1 MRLLKPR
8 SRSVVGLDIEPGFV
22 AAAEFTGS
30 GPLPLLTNAAT
41 RTLSPGLFHD
51 GEVVEVDGLAEQLK
65 GFFSDRKLSH
75 RVRLGVASQRVVLR
89 VMELPAIE
97 DEKELE
103 TAVRFQAQEELP
115 MPLDQAV
122 LDHRVIERFTQD
134 EKPRM
139 RVLVVA
145 VRRDTVEHLLAAARK
160 ADLSPELVDLSA
172 FAMVRALY
180 LPPYASTASPVNGA
194 DVSHGFEGNGGSGPV
209 QLAATVYC
217 YLGGMTNL
225 AIAKGTTCVFNR
237 VLPNGIESMAA
248 ALAERRGLTLDHAR
262 QWMRH
267 VALEREVEH
276 VEGEVDIV
284 HEAREVLVQGFRRIV
299 DEIRLSV
306 EYYSSSVPDA
316 PKVDH
321 VVLAGPGIAIPGV
334 PATLQAKLGLAVQ
347 SRSLGHIEVRPGV
360 LDGVDGTQL
369 TVAAGLALNEVAA

>member
-1 MRLLKPR
+1 
-8 SRSVVGLDIEPGFV
+8 
-22 AAAEFTGS
+22 
-30 GPLPLLTNAAT
+30 
-41 RTLSPGLFHD
+41 
-51 GEVVEVDGLAEQLK
+51 
-65 GFFSDRKLSH
+65 
-75 RVRLGVASQRVVLR
+75 
-89 VMELPAIE
+89 
-97 DEKELE
+97 
-103 TAVRFQAQEELP
+103 
-115 MPLDQAV
+115 
-122 LDHRVIERFTQD
+122 
-134 EKPRM
+134 
-139 RVLVVA
+139 
-145 VRRDTVEHLLAAARK
+145 
-160 ADLSPELVDLSA
+160 
-172 FAMVRALY
+172 
-180 LPPYASTASPVNGA
+180 
-194 DVSHGFEGNGGSGPV
+194 
-209 QLAATVYC
+209 
-217 YLGGMTNL
+217 MTNL

-334 PATLQAKLGLAVQ
+334 PATLQAELGLAVQ